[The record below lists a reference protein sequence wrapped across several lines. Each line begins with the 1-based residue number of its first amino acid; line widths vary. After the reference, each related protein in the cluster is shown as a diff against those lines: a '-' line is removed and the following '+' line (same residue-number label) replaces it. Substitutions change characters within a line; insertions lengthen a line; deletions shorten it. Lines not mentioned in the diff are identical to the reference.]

1 MEKIG
6 SGGTDKILGFFK
18 VIILTQKMQQYLT
31 KKKQTQDKTLREE
44 NLDEVVLEKYLHSKG
59 KWN

>member
-1 MEKIG
+1 MGKIG
-6 SGGTDKILGFFK
+6 SEGTDKILGFFK

-31 KKKQTQDKTLREE
+31 KKKQTQDKKLREE